1 MTASKNL
8 SQHIVA
14 TGQGGSVVSS
24 NQAEAL
30 YKGDNNTLQSSS
42 SNNNSQKL
50 KITISKLQSK

>member
-8 SQHIVA
+8 SQHIIA
-14 TGQGGSVVSS
+14 TGQGGSIVG
-24 NQAEAL
+24 E
-30 YKGDNNTLQSSS
+30 NNTLQSSS